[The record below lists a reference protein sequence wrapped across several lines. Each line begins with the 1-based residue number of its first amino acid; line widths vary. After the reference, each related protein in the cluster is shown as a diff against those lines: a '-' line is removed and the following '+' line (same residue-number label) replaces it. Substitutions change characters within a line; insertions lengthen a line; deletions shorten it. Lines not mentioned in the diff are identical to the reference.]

1 MNLSMVLDTHKR
13 VDQSVNVQVAV
24 HRVLARYEDRRKKWG
39 KETYTMITRYRAS
52 GPIIV
57 ICFDND
63 VDVDVDEA
71 RNLARR
77 NATSE

>member
-1 MNLSMVLDTHKR
+1 MNLPMILDTHKR
-13 VDQSVNVQVAV
+13 VDQSANVQVAA
-24 HRVLARYEDRRKKWG
+24 HRVLARYEDRRKEWG

-52 GPIIV
+52 RPIIV